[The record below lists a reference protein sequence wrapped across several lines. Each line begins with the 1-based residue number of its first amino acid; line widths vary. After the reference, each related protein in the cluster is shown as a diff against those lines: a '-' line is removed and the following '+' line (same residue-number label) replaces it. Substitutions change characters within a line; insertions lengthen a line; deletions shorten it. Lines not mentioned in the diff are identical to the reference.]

1 VARTII
7 DQVVVM
13 PEGIREAEANVPDNL
28 SKLTLRL
35 YRQTA
40 ATPTY
45 WTAEVT
51 VRLRIYLS
59 TDNGQ
64 TWTVWGGLGGPGG
77 PMLRKDLSEIPFGY
91 MSAGFP
97 DVPDR
102 RIKAE
107 AYVTGGTLTSR
118 LVVEIE

>member
-1 VARTII
+1 MALAI

-13 PEGIREAEANVPDNL
+13 PEGVREAEANVPDNL
-28 SKLTLRL
+28 STLTLRL

-40 ATPTY
+40 TTPTY

-51 VRLRIYLS
+51 VRLRIYIS

-64 TWTVWGGLGGPGG
+64 SWTVWGGFGGPGG
-77 PMLRKDLSEIPFGY
+77 PMLREDLSEIPFAY

-97 DVPDR
+97 DVPGR

-107 AYVTGGTLTSR
+107 ATVTGGTLTSR
-118 LVVEIE
+118 LVVEVT